1 MPVRKEDELAYDS
14 PRKRV
19 AMGNTGGVVETTLE
33 GHRCQILKINQD
45 RFELRNT
52 FTEYRRLRV
61 EEAGSFSKET
71 ADNWKH
77 SKPKTLE
84 DYLILK
90 EDFFPPSPLEAC
102 RRRSLNSCGRKPG
115 KHMVK
120 VCEVRLCESRNS

>member
-90 EDFFPPSPLEAC
+90 EDFFSSEPPGGVPQEKLKQLWEEA
-102 RRRSLNSCGRKPG
+102 G
-115 KHMVK
+115 KAYG
-120 VCEVRLCESRNS
+120 ESMWSTFM